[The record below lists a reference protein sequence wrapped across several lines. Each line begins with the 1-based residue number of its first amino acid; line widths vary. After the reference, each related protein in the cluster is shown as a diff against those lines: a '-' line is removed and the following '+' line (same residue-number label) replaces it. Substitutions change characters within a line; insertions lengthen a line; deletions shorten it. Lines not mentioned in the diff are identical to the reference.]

1 MLRALMRNGVS
12 MQSPLTISLI
22 ITVIGMGLVFVA
34 ILLLWGLMEGLV
46 KVTAD
51 KTAVVPNVQPTEVRS
66 TQIPADV
73 ELAYK
78 AEAAAAAVAIA
89 LSMQQTASHKPKT
102 GNGISPWQSVL
113 RAGQLSQRTNSFN
126 RKSRGTMR

>member
-1 MLRALMRNGVS
+1 MKS
-12 MQSPLTISLI
+12 SLTISLI
-22 ITVIGMGLVFVA
+22 ITAIGMGLVFVA

-51 KTAVVPNVQPTEVRS
+51 RTARVPDVVPTEVRAA
-66 TQIPADV
+66 QIPADV
-73 ELAYK
+73 EQAYK

-89 LSMQQTASHKPKT
+89 LSMRQSAPQKP
-102 GNGISPWQSVL
+102 GDSSGISPWQAVL

-126 RKSRGTMR
+126 RKQRRTER

>member
-1 MLRALMRNGVS
+1 
-12 MQSPLTISLI
+12 MQSPLAISLI
-22 ITVIGMGLVFVA
+22 ITAIGMGLVFVA
-34 ILLLWGLMEGLV
+34 ILILWGLMEGLV

-51 KTAVVPNVQPTEVRS
+51 KTARVPDVQPTETRA

-73 ELAYK
+73 EQDYK

-89 LSMQQTASHKPKT
+89 LSMRQSAPQKP
-102 GNGISPWQSVL
+102 GDSSGISPWQAVL

-126 RKSRGTMR
+126 RKQRRTER